1 MADRRTMLRRAV
13 RTAVHNNASAYG
25 YSIMV
30 TATFGVLQVNAG
42 PPSVARAFLYLGGAA
57 LAFAVVEGLTSNLFR
72 QSAREEP
79 PEVVVLGGAM
89 GVASVSGGVGA
100 ATLVSLFARSW
111 IGWAAAPFAATVVYV
126 SVVSAELMLADHLGN
141 REQ

>member
-1 MADRRTMLRRAV
+1 MTTARTMIRRAI

-42 PPSVARAFLYLGGAA
+42 SPSLPRVFLYLAGAA
-57 LAFAVVEGLTSNLFR
+57 LAFAVVEVASSDLFR
-72 QSAREEP
+72 HRVREER

-89 GVASVSGGVGA
+89 GIASVSAGVA
-100 ATLVSLFARSW
+100 VAT
-111 IGWAAAPFAATVVYV
+111 GM
-126 SVVSAELMLADHLGN
+126 SV
-141 REQ
+141 